1 MSHNCGR
8 VVQSCLSPSPMTR
21 APGHAIRPKTFQA
34 ILEAAIR
41 LLNSNVDATM
51 SEVARAAG
59 VGRATLHRH
68 FRTKADLLRAVGVS
82 CIEEMNAAVR
92 AVDDVEMPAA
102 DRLHA
107 MLRTVIPLGDR
118 YAFLQFDTSG
128 DEVLRA
134 GYQAQLDWT
143 TALVEDLKTDGAIGP
158 DVPTRWAVAEIDQ
171 LIWVAWTAV
180 SEWGLSPDDT
190 ATLAQRT
197 LLKGLGRL

>member
-1 MSHNCGR
+1 
-8 VVQSCLSPSPMTR
+8 MTA
-21 APGHAIRPKTFQA
+21 APGHAIRPKTFRA
-34 ILEAAIR
+34 IMDAAIR

-51 SEVARAAG
+51 GEVARAAG

-68 FRTKADLLRAVGVS
+68 FHTKADLLRAVGAR
-82 CIEEMNAAVR
+82 CIEEMNTAVG
-92 AVDDVEMPAA
+92 AVDDAEMPAT

-143 TALVEDLKTDGAIGP
+143 AALVEDLKIEGVIAQ
-158 DVPTRWAVAEIDQ
+158 DVPTRWAVAQIDQ

-180 SEWGLSPDDT
+180 SKWGLSPDDT

-197 LLKGLGRL
+197 LLKGLGAL

>member
-1 MSHNCGR
+1 
-8 VVQSCLSPSPMTR
+8 MTR
-21 APGHAIRPKTFQA
+21 PPGHAIRPKTFHA
-34 ILEAAIR
+34 IVEAAIR

-68 FRTKADLLRAVGVS
+68 FRTKADLLRAVGAC

-92 AVDDVEMPAA
+92 AVDDAGMPAS
-102 DRLHA
+102 DRLYA

-128 DEVLRA
+128 DEILRA

-143 TALVEDLKTDGAIGP
+143 TALVEDLKTEGAIGQ

-197 LLKGLGRL
+197 LLKGLGTLPLDTGSRPA

>member
-1 MSHNCGR
+1 M
-8 VVQSCLSPSPMTR
+8 PATPE
-21 APGHAIRPKTFQA
+21 HAIRPATFTA
-34 ILEAAIR
+34 IVEAAIR
-41 LLNSNVDATM
+41 LLNANVDATM

-68 FRTKADLLRAVGVS
+68 FRTKADLLRAVGEC
-82 CIEEMNAAVR
+82 CIEEMNDAVR
-92 AVDDVEMPAA
+92 ALDDSEMSAA
-102 DRLHA
+102 DRLRG

-128 DEVLRA
+128 DEVLHA
-134 GYQAQLDWT
+134 GYQAQLRWT
-143 TALVEDLKTDGAIGP
+143 TALVEDLKSEGVIGV
-158 DVPTRWAVAEIDQ
+158 DVPTRWAVAQIDQ

-197 LLKGLGRL
+197 LLKGLGDS